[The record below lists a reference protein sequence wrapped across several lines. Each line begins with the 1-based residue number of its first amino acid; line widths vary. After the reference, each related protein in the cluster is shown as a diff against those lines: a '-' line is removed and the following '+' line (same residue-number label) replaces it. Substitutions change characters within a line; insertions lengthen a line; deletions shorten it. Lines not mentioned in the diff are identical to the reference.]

1 MSSSPTSGTVLTA
14 RSLLGILS
22 PLSALH
28 PTLTPAGALSLSQNK
43 PTKQE
48 MCSGHSANRW
58 QSQDLDPSS
67 LEIPAV
73 ISPCNPLSLHLSIS
87 LGLFVSCMS
96 VCLSSGHLPFLL
108 LGRVLAYIGPP
119 SFAVGTRSAHSH
131 GVGDFRKTAR
141 REKGSGPDSALGSA
155 GQLHMSHSAPLSL
168 SCPVCISATVVFIL
182 SPSLAAPTLR
192 GDAG

>member
-73 ISPCNPLSLHLSIS
+73 ISPCNPLSLHLSIT

-108 LGRVLAYIGPP
+108 LGRVLAYVGPP
-119 SFAVGTRSAHSH
+119 PLLWGP
-131 GVGDFRKTAR
+131 GVPTCMGWVILGRRQGVRRAR
-141 REKGSGPDSALGSA
+141 ARILLLAQLGSF
-155 GQLHMSHSAPLSL
+155 
-168 SCPVCISATVVFIL
+168 T
-182 SPSLAAPTLR
+182 
-192 GDAG
+192 